1 MGFQCG
7 LVGLPNAGKSTIFNA
22 LTTAGAKVAA
32 FPFSTIE
39 PQVGIVPVPDERLDK
54 LSRLFPEKR
63 KVPTTLEFI
72 DIAGLV
78 EGAHRGEG
86 LGNQFLAEI
95 RHVDLIVHVVRCF
108 EDPNVAHPT
117 GTLDPRRDIEL
128 VETELLLKDLETL
141 EKRVK
146 ALGHQARVG
155 DKAARED
162 LEFYKK
168 LLEAVGRGEPLR
180 RLDLREGERAKLKE
194 ISPLTLKPVLYVA
207 NVGEDGRFIAEVEE
221 VAAERGAQAIAI
233 SGKLEMEVVEA
244 AENPEER
251 ALYLKEWGIEESGL
265 SKLVRAGYKTLKL
278 VTFYT
283 TDGPEVRAWTVPEGT
298 AARRAAGK
306 IHSDFEKR
314 FIQAEVA
321 NVEDL
326 LKHGSPAR
334 LKELGRLRREGEHY
348 PVQDGDVIHFVIA

>member
-1 MGFQCG
+1 
-7 LVGLPNAGKSTIFNA
+7 
-22 LTTAGAKVAA
+22 
-32 FPFSTIE
+32 
-39 PQVGIVPVPDERLDK
+39 VGIVPVPDERLDK
-54 LSRLFPEKR
+54 LASLFPEKR
-63 KVPTTLEFI
+63 RVPTTLEFI

-146 ALGHQARVG
+146 GLEAQARVG
-155 DKAARED
+155 DKAAKAD
-162 LEFYKK
+162 LGFYKR
-168 LLEAVGRGEPLR
+168 LLDAVGRGLPLR
-180 RLDLREGERAKLKE
+180 KLELSEDERSKLKE

-207 NVGEDGRFIAEVEE
+207 NVGEDEKFSDVVVD
-221 VAAERGAQAIAI
+221 VAAERGGVTIAI

-244 AENPEER
+244 VETPEER

-265 SKLVRAGYKTLKL
+265 SKLVKAGYGLLEL

-283 TDGPEVRAWTVPEGT
+283 IDGPEVRAWTVPEGT
-298 AARRAAGK
+298 PARKAAGK
-306 IHSDFEKR
+306 IHSDFERR

-321 NVEDL
+321 TVEDL
-326 LKHGSPAR
+326 LEHGSPSK
-334 LKELGRLRREGEHY
+334 LKELGRLRREGEKY
-348 PVQDGDVIHFVIA
+348 YVQEGDVIHFVIA